1 MDAPSLFARLNRL
14 NQPPT
19 PPRSNNDDME
29 TCDAALAM
37 LSSSFLSRPL
47 NTPLTSPVS
56 VNEAAVGS
64 SDKCG
69 KRVKFDSTPCNI
81 EEVENI
87 GSTPASEKS
96 LAGNKPI
103 RSILKRS
110 GSLLSSD
117 PLSSDPIAPVE
128 ERDFRTMLEDMIRGL
143 ASPEI
148 SPRFDAYFSV
158 NGCLKKY
165 RDLPSQQALVEKISI
180 LTDYIRRDLSEV
192 KASDSPR
199 SSQLIAEALRFV
211 NNLLWSEPTKKA
223 LPQSFQSFLL
233 NHTVH
238 AVSNHDTSKNLTQQ
252 YLHVLATQEFGP
264 KVMNKERANRVL
276 AALLKIDSR
285 FKSRSITAQKLGIH
299 KQFLRQEQAKVIMTA
314 RANDWM
320 GHLFKCL
327 LSEIKEIRIRAIE
340 FGVSAGLEIG
350 AELQVSK
357 AFRHLFEST
366 NTNDDVGKT
375 YAHHVMETLNGWID
389 SKEHCMHIPHIWS
402 IAVLF
407 CRNKDRPFASW
418 KHVPAWLRLIQRCF
432 NSSDVKLRS
441 QANQAWTRLIY
452 TILPD
457 AETPQKAASL
467 LLAPLESQM
476 GRFKRFDQE
485 TKEARRITYAA
496 YCTLLY
502 YSLRPGTD
510 FATLDRYWMEFVGPL
525 MTKTSPKTLLEPDVA
540 HRILSSLL
548 GGNAGYAY
556 DIDRTKRK
564 AMLKLEEVP
573 ALDVRWI
580 RSRAR
585 TIVSVLDVLITDD
598 CWWNAD
604 KGHGFLKIWNLFTKA
619 IGQAGAK
626 EVKTSNDTMGALG
639 NVMTFLRHFL
649 TEARTTKGDEEAF
662 ATFAILLQTAIE
674 NIGAQPFTE
683 RRLQHSVIPDAFDA
697 ITTSPGTFTKADDE
711 TSPILYLL
719 DTLVS
724 CDIDS
729 VEESYVAALRLL
741 VDTAVA
747 SNTSFILKVK
757 KIKELASCLSWSTGH
772 HSSSKAIF
780 WDVVVDRFEEV
791 LGGCRVGATEHDSRS
806 FGAALEEAVQI
817 MQYGA
822 DYIQYNES
830 RSWFSALNTLE
841 HEFQAVTGVAG
852 SGMYLL
858 EPLAKHLLGK
868 LTSNNTDDMIELSC
882 TIINKARW
890 HGSPK
895 DVEKAWRSM
904 YGFVPDFAKKSSSDI
919 YEYLYLLVAELLE
932 KSYLVSL
939 PTNALTAI
947 LSAITRFLDRCPQR
961 FFQNALKR
969 VQNGL
974 IIWME
979 DEKQIL
985 NDSNTASKSV
995 FSLVSLVL
1003 HRPSRH

>member
-19 PPRSNNDDME
+19 PPREHNDDKE

-37 LSSSFLSRPL
+37 LSSNLLPRPL
-47 NTPLTSPVS
+47 NTPHTSPVS
-56 VNEAAVGS
+56 VSEGAAGS

-117 PLSSDPIAPVE
+117 PLSSDPIAPAE
-128 ERDFRTMLEDMIRGL
+128 ERDFRTMLEDMMRGL

-148 SPRFDAYFSV
+148 SPRFDAYFSI
-158 NGCLKKY
+158 NGCLKTY

-180 LTDYIRRDLSEV
+180 LTDYIRRDLTEV

-211 NNLLWSEPTKKA
+211 NSLLWSEPTTKA
-223 LPQSFQSFLL
+223 LPHSFQAFVL
-233 NHTVH
+233 NHTIH

-252 YLHVLATQEFGP
+252 YLHILATQEFGP

-285 FKSRSITAQKLGIH
+285 FKSKSITAQKLGIH
-299 KQFLRQEQAKVIMTA
+299 KQFLRQDQAKVLMTA

-320 GHLFKCL
+320 AHLFKCL
-327 LSEIKEIRIRAIE
+327 LSDIKEIRIRAIE

-350 AELQVSK
+350 VELLVSK
-357 AFRHLFEST
+357 AFRHLFETT
-366 NTNDDVGKT
+366 NSNGDAGKT
-375 YAHHVMETLNGWID
+375 YAHHVMNTLNGWID
-389 SKEHCMHIPHIWS
+389 SKEQCMHIPHIWS

-441 QANQAWTRLIY
+441 QANQAWTHLIY

-457 AETPQKAASL
+457 EQTSQKASSL

-476 GRFKRFDQE
+476 SRFKRLDQE

-502 YSLRPGTD
+502 YSLRPGTE
-510 FATLDRYWMEFVGPL
+510 FAILDRYWTEFVGPI
-525 MTKTSPKTLLEPDVA
+525 MTKRSPKPLIEPDVA
-540 HRILSSLL
+540 YRILSSLL
-548 GGNAGYAY
+548 GGNAGYTY
-556 DIDRTKRK
+556 DIDRTKKK

-573 ALDVRWI
+573 ALDARWI

-598 CWWNAD
+598 CWWDANEA
-604 KGHGFLKIWNLFTKA
+604 HGFLKIWNLFTKA

-649 TEARTTKGDEEAF
+649 TEARTSKGDEEAF

-674 NIGAQPFTE
+674 NIGVQPFTE

-724 CDIDS
+724 CDVDS

-757 KIKELASCLSWSTGH
+757 KIKELASCLSWSTTH

-780 WDVVVDRFEEV
+780 WDVVADRLEKV
-791 LGGCRVGATEHDSRS
+791 LGETRVGAIEDDTRS

-817 MQYGA
+817 LQYGI
-822 DYIQYNES
+822 DHIHYNQS
-830 RSWFSALNTLE
+830 RSWFSALDALE
-841 HEFQAVTGVAG
+841 YEFQAATGVAG

-858 EPLAKHLLGK
+858 EPLAKYLHGK
-868 LTSNNTDDMIELSC
+868 LASNDIDDATELSC

-890 HGSPK
+890 HNSPK
-895 DVEKAWRSM
+895 DVERAWRSM
-904 YGFVPDFAKKSSSDI
+904 YGFVPDFVKKSSSDI
-919 YEYLYLLVAELLE
+919 YEHLHSLIAELLLFTY
-932 KSYLVSL
+932 SQS
-939 PTNALTAI
+939 TSTSHLTAV
-947 LSAITRFLDRCPQR
+947 LSAVRRFLDRCPER

-969 VQNGL
+969 VQSGL
-974 IIWME
+974 SVWME
-979 DEKQIL
+979 DEKQL
-985 NDSNTASKSV
+985 LDDNNTASKSV
-995 FSLVSLVL
+995 FKLVRVL
-1003 HRPSRH
+1003 HGTSNRH